1 MAKRSII
8 PNVKLVNG
16 VLKVSSLDIAEKFG
30 KTHANVLK
38 NINRLVVELEK
49 NFSEV
54 NFYLA
59 EYTDEQ
65 GKPRPMYHL
74 TRDAFSLLAMGF
86 TGKKALEWKVKYIEA
101 FNLMEAELM
110 KLAEAKTSRKRGIS
124 SNAEEPRRIETATKE
139 NFRQKIIEEL
149 AQMEKQLGRT
159 YNLIKWECCPTSRDA
174 GFTQKD
180 MDYFNTL
187 LHLNY
192 MAMSAVY
199 TAKEALAVAGRM
211 KK

>member
-1 MAKRSII
+1 MSDIL
-8 PNVKLVNG
+8 PSVSLVNG
-16 VLKVSSLDIAEKFG
+16 ILTVSSLEIAERFG
-30 KTHANVLK
+30 KAHKDVLRA
-38 NINRLVVELEK
+38 IQTLIDDLDSEFSQR
-49 NFSEV
+49 NFAP
-54 NFYLA
+54 A

-101 FNLMEAELM
+101 FNLMEAELQ
-110 KLAEAKTSRKRGIS
+110 KQAEAKTSRKKAIPAS
-124 SNAEEPRRIETATKE
+124 AEKTRRIETSTKE

-149 AQMEKQLGRT
+149 GQMEKQLGRT
-159 YNLIKWECCPTSRDA
+159 YNLIKWQFCPTSRDA

-192 MAMSAVY
+192 MAMGAVY

>member
-1 MAKRSII
+1 MIS
-8 PNVKLVNG
+8 PTVSVSLVKG
-16 VLKVSSLDIAEKFG
+16 QPKVSSLDIAEKFG
-30 KTHANVLK
+30 KPHADVLK
-38 NINRLVVELEK
+38 AIRKLIFDLPQEFNEG
-49 NFSEV
+49 NFSLV
-54 NFYLA
+54 
-59 EYTDEQ
+59 EYTDDKGE
-65 GKPRPMYHL
+65 KRPMYHL

-101 FNLMEAELM
+101 FNAMEAELQ
-110 KLAEAKTSRKRGIS
+110 KQAEAKTSRKKAIYA
-124 SNAEEPRRIETATKE
+124 NAEKTRRIETSNKE

-159 YNLIKWECCPTSRDA
+159 YNLIKWECCPTSKDA
-174 GFTQKD
+174 GFTQED

-192 MAMSAVY
+192 MAMGAIY

>member
-1 MAKRSII
+1 MSDIL
-8 PNVKLVNG
+8 PSVSMVNG
-16 VLKVSSLDIAEKFG
+16 ILTVSSLEIAERFG
-30 KTHANVLK
+30 KSHKIVLRTIQ
-38 NINRLVVELEK
+38 NLLADLDPEFAGR
-49 NFSEV
+49 NFVPS
-54 NFYLA
+54 
-59 EYTDEQ
+59 EYTDPT
-65 GKPRPMYHL
+65 GRKLPMFHL

-101 FNLMEAELM
+101 FNAMEAELQ
-110 KLAEAKTSRKRGIS
+110 KQEDAKASRKKAIS
-124 SNAEEPRRIETATKE
+124 ATAEETRRIETSTKE

-149 AQMEKQLGRT
+149 VQMEKQLGRT

-192 MAMSAVY
+192 MAMGAVY
-199 TAKEALAVAGRM
+199 TAKEALAVAGRI